1 MRKTRLA
8 IGSLT
13 VAALA
18 FSIIPAQAADNPG
31 LVPTGTWKSGLKEI
45 IIGLEAPMTGP
56 FAVLGVSQKNSM
68 TIVADAIN
76 KAGGIG
82 GAQIKIKDL
91 DDGLSPAK
99 AVANAKEFATDD
111 NVKMVVGPSITAYY
125 QAAAPSYEANKK
137 VNCQAAVAAGNFA
150 DYKYGFRSQ
159 DYYKDDINAM
169 LATLQD
175 KGVKTFGMIYEA
187 GATAND
193 FNAYMAQVASQFGM
207 VYIGFQPT
215 TSSATEVHNE
225 YVKKFIDA
233 DAIWI
238 SSNANGANTA
248 KAAKAVNYK
257 GLVVGGSGLQ
267 NVAFH
272 DAANLDFVGTYMA
285 APNYQWPIR
294 DKSKW
299 APGYKAHIDA
309 IVAAYGINT
318 GAVAGATSPKGTALA
333 ADCVY
338 AYAVA
343 ANKAQSFDPDKVA
356 AAMST
361 LDIPADQT
369 PSGNRIHP
377 GPEHNLY
384 QADAIHIYKWLHD
397 GNGWYTEEQVKD
409 VVQIAKVVEAVKQ
422 SAKAGDACTK
432 AGATA
437 KNAAGKTLKCT
448 KVKGKLVLK

>member
-1 MRKTRLA
+1 MRKSRLVV
-8 IGSLT
+8 GSLA
-13 VAALA
+13 VAAIAL
-18 FSIIPAQAADNPG
+18 SIIPAQAADSPG
-31 LVPTGTWKSGLKEI
+31 LVPKGSWNSGVKEI
-45 IIGLEAPMTGP
+45 TIGLEAPMTGV

-68 TIVADAIN
+68 SIVADQIN

-82 GAQIKIKDL
+82 GATVKIKDL
-91 DDGLSPAK
+91 DDGLAPAK

-125 QAAAPSYEANKK
+125 QAAAPAYEAAKK
-137 VNCQAAVAAGNFA
+137 INCQAAVAAGNFA

-169 LATLQD
+169 LAVLQD
-175 KGVKTFGMIYEA
+175 KGVKSFGMIYEA
-187 GATAND
+187 GATGND
-193 FNAYMAQVASQFGM
+193 FTAYMATVAPQYGM
-207 VYIGFQPT
+207 VYIGWQQI
-215 TSSATEVHNE
+215 TSTQTSHNDE
-225 YVKKFIDA
+225 VKKFIDA

-238 SSNANGANTA
+238 SSNAYGALTA
-248 KAAKAVNYK
+248 KAAKALNYQ
-257 GLVVGGSGLQ
+257 GLIVGGSGLQ

-272 DAANLDFVGTYMA
+272 DAGGADFAGTYMA
-285 APNYQWPIR
+285 APNYQWPVR

-299 APGYKAHIDA
+299 MPGYKAHVDA

-318 GAVAGATSPKGTALA
+318 GAIAGATSPKGTALA
-333 ADCVY
+333 ADCLY

-343 ANKAQSFDPDKVA
+343 ANKAQSFDAEKVL

-377 GPEHNLY
+377 GPEHNFY
-384 QADAIHIYKWLHD
+384 QADAIHIYKWMKD
-397 GNGWYTEEQVKD
+397 ANGWYTEEQVKD
-409 VVQIAKVVEAVKQ
+409 VVQIAKVVAATKAK
-422 SAKAGDACTK
+422 AKAGDACTK

-437 KNAAGKTLKCT
+437 KSAAGKTLKCT

>member
-1 MRKTRLA
+1 MRKSRLVV
-8 IGSLT
+8 GSLA
-13 VAALA
+13 VAAIAL
-18 FSIIPAQAADNPG
+18 SIIPAQAADSPG
-31 LVPTGTWKSGLKEI
+31 LVPKGSWNSGVKEI
-45 IIGLEAPMTGP
+45 TIGLEAPMTGV

-68 TIVADAIN
+68 SIVADQIN

-82 GAQIKIKDL
+82 GATVKIKDL
-91 DDGLSPAK
+91 DDGLAPAK

-125 QAAAPSYEANKK
+125 QAAAPAYEAAKK
-137 VNCQAAVAAGNFA
+137 INCQAAVAAGNFA

-169 LATLQD
+169 LAVLQD
-175 KGVKTFGMIYEA
+175 KGVKSFGMIYEA
-187 GATAND
+187 GATGND
-193 FNAYMAQVASQFGM
+193 FTAYMATVAPQYGM
-207 VYIGFQPT
+207 VYIGWQQI
-215 TSSATEVHNE
+215 TSTQTSHNDE
-225 YVKKFIDA
+225 VKKFIDA

-238 SSNANGANTA
+238 SSNAYGALTA
-248 KAAKAVNYK
+248 KAAKALNYK
-257 GLVVGGSGLQ
+257 GLIVGGSGLQ

-272 DAANLDFVGTYMA
+272 DAGGADFAGTYMA
-285 APNYQWPIR
+285 APNYQWPVR

-299 APGYKAHIDA
+299 MPGYKAHVDA

-318 GAVAGATSPKGTALA
+318 GAIAGATSPKGTALA
-333 ADCVY
+333 ADCLY

-343 ANKAQSFDPDKVA
+343 ANKAQSFDAEKVL

-377 GPEHNLY
+377 GPEHNFY
-384 QADAIHIYKWLHD
+384 QADAIHIYKWMKD
-397 GNGWYTEEQVKD
+397 ANGWYTEEQVKD
-409 VVQIAKVVEAVKQ
+409 VVQIAKVVAATKAK
-422 SAKAGDACTK
+422 AKAGDACTK

-437 KNAAGKTLKCT
+437 KSAAGKTLKCT

>member
-1 MRKTRLA
+1 MRKSRLVV
-8 IGSLT
+8 GSLA
-13 VAALA
+13 VAAIAL
-18 FSIIPAQAADNPG
+18 SIIPAQAADSPG
-31 LVPTGTWKSGLKEI
+31 LVPKGSWNSGVKEI
-45 IIGLEAPMTGP
+45 TIGLEAPMTGV

-68 TIVADAIN
+68 SIVADQIN

-82 GAQIKIKDL
+82 GATVKIKDL
-91 DDGLSPAK
+91 DDGLAPAK

-125 QAAAPSYEANKK
+125 QAAAPAYEAAKK
-137 VNCQAAVAAGNFA
+137 INCQAAVAAGNFA

-169 LATLQD
+169 LAVLQD
-175 KGVKTFGMIYEA
+175 KGVKSFGMIYEA
-187 GATAND
+187 GATGND
-193 FNAYMAQVASQFGM
+193 FTAYMATVAPQYGM
-207 VYIGFQPT
+207 VYIGWQQI
-215 TSSATEVHNE
+215 TSTQTSHNDE
-225 YVKKFIDA
+225 VKKFIDA

-238 SSNANGANTA
+238 SSNAYGALTA
-248 KAAKAVNYK
+248 KAAKALNYK
-257 GLVVGGSGLQ
+257 GLIVGGSGLQ

-272 DAANLDFVGTYMA
+272 DAGGADFAGTYMA
-285 APNYQWPIR
+285 APNYQWPVR

-299 APGYKAHIDA
+299 MPGYKAHIDA

-318 GAVAGATSPKGTALA
+318 GAIAGATSPKGTALA
-333 ADCVY
+333 ADCLY

-343 ANKAQSFDPDKVA
+343 ANKAQSFDAEKVL

-377 GPEHNLY
+377 GPEHNFY
-384 QADAIHIYKWLHD
+384 QADAIHIYKWMKD
-397 GNGWYTEEQVKD
+397 ANGWYTEEQVKD
-409 VVQIAKVVEAVKQ
+409 VVQIAKVVAATKAK
-422 SAKAGDACTK
+422 AKAGDACTK

-437 KNAAGKTLKCT
+437 KSAAGKTLKCT

>member
-1 MRKTRLA
+1 VRKSRLVV
-8 IGSLT
+8 GSLA
-13 VAALA
+13 VAAIAL
-18 FSIIPAQAADNPG
+18 SIIPAQAADSPG
-31 LVPTGTWKSGLKEI
+31 LVPKGSWNSGVKEI
-45 IIGLEAPMTGP
+45 TIGLEAPMTGV

-68 TIVADAIN
+68 SIVADQIN

-82 GAQIKIKDL
+82 GATVKIKDL
-91 DDGLSPAK
+91 DDGLAPAK

-125 QAAAPSYEANKK
+125 QAAAPAYEAAKK
-137 VNCQAAVAAGNFA
+137 INCQAAVAAGNFA

-169 LATLQD
+169 LAVLQD
-175 KGVKTFGMIYEA
+175 KGVKSFGMIYEA
-187 GATAND
+187 GATGND
-193 FNAYMAQVASQFGM
+193 FTAYMATVAPQYGM
-207 VYIGFQPT
+207 VYIGWQQI
-215 TSSATEVHNE
+215 TSTQTSHNDE
-225 YVKKFIDA
+225 VKKFIDA

-238 SSNANGANTA
+238 SSNAYGALTA
-248 KAAKAVNYK
+248 KAAKALNYQ
-257 GLVVGGSGLQ
+257 GLIVGGSGLQ

-272 DAANLDFVGTYMA
+272 DAGGADFAGTYMA
-285 APNYQWPIR
+285 APNYQWPVR

-299 APGYKAHIDA
+299 MPGYKAHVDA

-318 GAVAGATSPKGTALA
+318 GAIAGATSPKGTALA
-333 ADCVY
+333 ADCLY

-343 ANKAQSFDPDKVA
+343 ANKAQSFDAEKVL

-377 GPEHNLY
+377 GPEHNFY
-384 QADAIHIYKWLHD
+384 QADAIHIYKWMKD
-397 GNGWYTEEQVKD
+397 ANGWYTEEQVKD
-409 VVQIAKVVEAVKQ
+409 VVQIAKVVAATKAK
-422 SAKAGDACTK
+422 AKAGDACTK

-437 KNAAGKTLKCT
+437 KSAAGKTLKCT

>member
-1 MRKTRLA
+1 MRKSRLVV
-8 IGSLT
+8 GSLA
-13 VAALA
+13 VAAIAL
-18 FSIIPAQAADNPG
+18 SIIPAQAADSPG
-31 LVPTGTWKSGLKEI
+31 LVPKGSWNSGVKEI
-45 IIGLEAPMTGP
+45 TIGLEAPMTGV

-68 TIVADAIN
+68 SIVADQIN

-82 GAQIKIKDL
+82 GATVKIKDL
-91 DDGLSPAK
+91 DDGLAPAK

-125 QAAAPSYEANKK
+125 QAAAPAYEAAKK
-137 VNCQAAVAAGNFA
+137 INCQAAVAAGNFA

-169 LATLQD
+169 LAVLQD
-175 KGVKTFGMIYEA
+175 KGVKSFGMIYEA
-187 GATAND
+187 GATGND
-193 FNAYMAQVASQFGM
+193 FTAYMATVAPQYGM
-207 VYIGFQPT
+207 VYIGWQQI
-215 TSSATEVHNE
+215 TSTQTSHNDE
-225 YVKKFIDA
+225 VKKFIDA

-238 SSNANGANTA
+238 SSNAYGALTA
-248 KAAKAVNYK
+248 KAAKALNFK

-272 DAANLDFVGTYMA
+272 DAGGADFAGTYMA
-285 APNYQWPIR
+285 APNYQWPVR

-299 APGYKAHIDA
+299 MPGYKAHIDA

-318 GAVAGATSPKGTALA
+318 GAIAGATSPKGTALA
-333 ADCVY
+333 ADCLY

-343 ANKAQSFDPDKVA
+343 ANKAQSFDAEKVL

-377 GPEHNLY
+377 GPEHNFY
-384 QADAIHIYKWLHD
+384 QADAIHIYKWMKD
-397 GNGWYTEEQVKD
+397 ANGWYTEEQVKD
-409 VVQIAKVVEAVKQ
+409 VVQIAKVVAATKAK
-422 SAKAGDACTK
+422 AKAGDACTK

-437 KNAAGKTLKCT
+437 KSAAGKTLKCT